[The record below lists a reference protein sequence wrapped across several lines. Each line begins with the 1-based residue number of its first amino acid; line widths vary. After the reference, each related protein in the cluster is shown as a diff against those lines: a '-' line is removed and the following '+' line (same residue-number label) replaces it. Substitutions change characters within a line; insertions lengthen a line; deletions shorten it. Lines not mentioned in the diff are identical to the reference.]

1 MQITLFK
8 ALRNAD
14 IPDDA
19 ATAVVDQLEEFI
31 AVKITDANKGLDLK
45 ITEANKGLDLKI
57 TEANKSLEASL
68 KSLEARLDAKISA
81 LTWLVGA
88 VGVIVSVAALL
99 ASVLPLLHR

>member
-8 ALRNAD
+8 ALRHAD
-14 IPDDA
+14 IPDDT

-31 AVKITDANKGLDLK
+31 AVKIT
-45 ITEANKGLDLKI
+45 EANKGL
-57 TEANKSLEASL
+57 EAANKGLEASV
-68 KSLEARLDAKISA
+68 KGLDAKISA

-99 ASVLPLLHR
+99 ASVSPLFHR